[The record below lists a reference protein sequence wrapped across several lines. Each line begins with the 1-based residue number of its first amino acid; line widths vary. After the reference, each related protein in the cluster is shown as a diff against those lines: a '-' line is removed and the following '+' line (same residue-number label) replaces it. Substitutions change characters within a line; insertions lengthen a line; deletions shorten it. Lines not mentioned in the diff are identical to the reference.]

1 MSNDYPRDMIFSDQE
16 SEVSARL
23 LLDASGVPR
32 SCTSLSYFN
41 EPEFNKTVCAKL
53 MARAHSEPAELA
65 DGTKVPSYYI
75 VHVIFHLGR

>member
-53 MARAHSEPAELA
+53 MARAHSEPAEL
-65 DGTKVPSYYI
+65 KVSSYYT
-75 VHVIFHLGR
+75 VHVIFHVGR